1 MNARRVTMAGCA
13 LILLLGTG
21 AALAQSCVSSIPDP
35 APDARYLMK
44 SDGTVVD
51 RDTGL
56 MWMRCAVGQ
65 AWDATQKTCTG
76 TAKTFTWK
84 AALAEVQAVN
94 SASYAGYQDW
104 RLPNLRELTSLVR
117 YACPDPAINVKAF
130 PATPGETFWTST
142 PVASSYGL
150 GWGVDF
156 TTGQAYFQA
165 YGNAFPIR
173 LVRAGAFAY

>member
-1 MNARRVTMAGCA
+1 MKARAMTSWIFA
-13 LILLLGTG
+13 LVLSLGTG
-21 AALAQSCVSSIPDP
+21 AALAQNCVSSIPDP
-35 APDARYLMK
+35 APDARYLMN

-51 RDTGL
+51 RNTGL

-65 AWDATQKTCTG
+65 TWDATQKTCTG
-76 TAKTFTWK
+76 TAAAFTWK
-84 AALAEVQAVN
+84 AALAEVQTVN
-94 SASYAGYQDW
+94 GTGYAGYQDW

-117 YACPDPAINVKAF
+117 YACPDPAINLNAF
-130 PATPGETFWTST
+130 PATPSMVFWTST

-156 TTGQAYFQA
+156 KTGQAYFNA
-165 YGNAFPIR
+165 YTKIFPIR